1 MSRFWA
7 GVHFPPSISA
17 GQAIGHEIGTLA
29 YDYLT
34 AYINGTPP

>member
-1 MSRFWA
+1 
-7 GVHFPPSISA
+7 VHFPPAIPA
-17 GQAIGHEIGTLA
+17 GQSIGHQIGTLA